1 MTGLFLFG
9 VALLVSYFF
18 EKEVIA
24 QVTEKINK
32 QLKEEVSVSEVN
44 FSMVRQFPNAS
55 LVLSNVFIP
64 DGKDTLIS
72 CQTIYLNFSPFDLI
86 TDNYSINS
94 IVASEGLVKIRNGKH
109 PNYRIWKST
118 NSAENANSNIHFESI
133 GLDNIQLKYS
143 ENGNFQTKIKN
154 AQFKLDWKDQKKE
167 IKGTVDIDYFNGF
180 DLEITDAVSGFAH
193 LNVES
198 MDFTTELQWRST
210 QIKSNANLNPETFF
224 FNISDL
230 ETNLGDLTTLPFLP
244 QDSSLATIS
253 KNHLVHLKGLFKYP
267 NFTTPTFSG
276 EISLDGFPLNTP
288 IDDFLFTGNV
298 HLDYSGKI
306 AIKTTN
312 PIAVGNKENESIAHL
327 HLGSQDLQ
335 NGFINFDLKALK
347 NKVVFNQAQ
356 MEFDA
361 LEVMGSIAFIK
372 EKLQLKIAMGQ
383 LGAFSG
389 NWKKITFSGPR
400 LDLENNQIKFK
411 KIAISAGQ
419 ETMELRGNLVLKSTL
434 NDLKFDVFV
443 KSSDLNPLGW
453 LSLFDQD
460 SNPGQTGKPPFRVGG
475 KFGAEIGRLNAG
487 GIILN
492 QVQCSGSYY
501 SKQTRLDHF
510 QFALFNGQAHGKAS
524 LVDRGKKQILTSR
537 GEVNNVDLPLLFTGF
552 KNFNQTEIQ
561 AKHISGIGSAK
572 YTLTLD
578 LLDGFNLDPE
588 SVFAD
593 VEFTIKDGA
602 LKNVP
607 ILQDMGGFIKNNLI
621 LKKALD
627 TEKLTPALANLQLSS
642 LANKITLKSGKLNI
656 PKMQVKSNALDINI
670 SGSHSLDNEL
680 DYHFDF
686 RLQDILMRKKGNEF
700 GYFVEDPKAGTQ
712 VFIQLKGTPEN
723 PKFSFDKDK
732 AKAFRKEKK
741 REEKQNIKD
750 VFKREFSK
758 KDPNEETNEPEI
770 RFEIDT
776 TPDPENSGVK
786 DDKKEGKLGRFFRKL
801 TEPRDSVEV
810 EEKDNFEFEDDDL

>member
-55 LVLSNVFIP
+55 LVLSDVFIP

-72 CQTIYLNFSPFDLI
+72 CKTIYLNFSPFDLI

-94 IVASEGLVKIRNGKH
+94 IVASEGLVKIRNGKY

-118 NSAENANSNIHFESI
+118 ESAENTQSNIRFKSI
-133 GLDNIQLKYS
+133 GLDEIQLKYT
-143 ENGNFQTKIKN
+143 ENGEFETNIKA
-154 AQFKLDWKDQKKE
+154 AQFKLDWKEQKKE
-167 IKGTVDIDYFNGF
+167 VKGNIDIDYFSGF
-180 DLEITDAVSGFAH
+180 DIVLTDLVSGFAH
-193 LNVES
+193 LDVET
-198 MDFTTELQWRST
+198 MDLTAELQWLST
-210 QIKSNANLNPETFF
+210 QIKSNANLNPATFF
-224 FNISDL
+224 FNITDL
-230 ETNLGDLTTLPFLP
+230 ETNLGDITNLPFIPL
-244 QDSSLATIS
+244 DSSLSFIS
-253 KNHLVHLKGLFKYP
+253 KNHLVHLNGLFKYP
-267 NFTTPTFSG
+267 DFTNPTFSG
-276 EISLDGFPLNTP
+276 VVTLDGFPLNTP
-288 IDDFLFTGNV
+288 IDDFLFTGNLHV
-298 HLDYSGKI
+298 DYSGEI

-312 PIAVGNKENESIAHL
+312 PIEVGNTDNKSIAFL
-327 HLGSQDLQ
+327 HIGSQDLQ
-335 NGFINFDLKALK
+335 KGPINFDVKAIK
-347 NKVVFNQAQ
+347 NRIQISEFEIA
-356 MEFDA
+356 FDA
-361 LEVMGSIAFIK
+361 LEVMGSIAFIQK
-372 EKLQLKIAMGQ
+372 NIQLNLD
-383 LGAFSG
+383 LGSLGSFSG
-389 NWKKITFSGPR
+389 NWNKLSFSGPK
-400 LDLENNQIKFK
+400 LELKNNQIKFK
-411 KIAISAGQ
+411 TLRLNAGR
-419 ETMELRGNLVLKSTL
+419 ETLELRGEIELKNTL
-434 NDLKFDVFV
+434 NDLKFDVFAL
-443 KSSDLNPLGW
+443 SEELNPLEW
-453 LSLFDQD
+453 LNLLGNSA
-460 SNPGQTGKPPFRVGG
+460 TGKKEKPLFRVGG
-475 KFGAEIGRLNAG
+475 KFGAEIARLNAG
-487 GIILN
+487 GIILDK
-492 QVQCSGSYY
+492 VQCSGSYY

-524 LVDRGKKQILTSR
+524 LVDRGKKQIFTSR
-537 GEVNNVDLPLLFTGF
+537 GEVENVDIPLLFKGF

-578 LLDGFNLDPE
+578 LMDGFNLDSE

-607 ILQDMGGFIKNNLI
+607 ILQGMGRFIQNNLL

-627 TEKLTPALANLQLSS
+627 TEKLAPALANLQLSA

-670 SGSHSLDNEL
+670 SGSHSLENEL

-700 GYFVEDPKAGTQ
+700 GYFVADPKEGTQ

-732 AKAFRKEKK
+732 AKAFRKIKK
-741 REEKQNIKD
+741 QEEKQNIKD

-758 KDPNEETNEPEI
+758 KDPTEETNEPEI

-776 TPDPENSGVK
+776 TPDPVDPISK
-786 DDKKEGKLGRFFRKL
+786 KDKKEGKLSRFFRKL
-801 TEPRDSVEV
+801 AEPRDSVEM